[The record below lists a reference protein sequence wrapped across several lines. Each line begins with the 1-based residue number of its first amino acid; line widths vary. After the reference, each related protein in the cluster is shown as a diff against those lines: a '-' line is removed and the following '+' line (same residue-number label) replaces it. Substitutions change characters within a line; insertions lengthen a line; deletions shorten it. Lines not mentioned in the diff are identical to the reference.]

1 MKIGRLKQ
9 WAIDLVQCYIPTACR
24 VESLGRH
31 AHSNFDSGF
40 QIGECM
46 LANAIYHSAKQRRP
60 AECWRYAE
68 LSFAWRNNDFRARL
82 PLFAIAAEAIN
93 CAAESFVVLATET
106 GLLLRTGLVWDDGR
120 QSSIDPKSIMDK
132 ALGQAQ
138 RAVLD
143 TPELM
148 SAIHFDICRHQ
159 YLALGGAGKECSSN
173 NELCAVNGDHASS
186 WLSWKLGSTLSVM
199 KHQALLMSVAAQTAL
214 ASAPGCAAAVRF
226 DWDRRHLAI
235 WASLYLA
242 SGITL
247 SNSGRTLFECR
258 AKTVAEQV
266 LTILR
271 QQEKA
276 FREPGNALAN

>member
-1 MKIGRLKQ
+1 
-9 WAIDLVQCYIPTACR
+9 
-24 VESLGRH
+24 
-31 AHSNFDSGF
+31 
-40 QIGECM
+40 M
-46 LANAIYHSAKQRRP
+46 LANALSHFAKRQNP
-60 AECWRYAE
+60 TECWRYAE
-68 LSFAWRNNDFRARL
+68 LSIAWRDSDFRARL
-82 PLFAIAAEAIN
+82 PLFTIAAEAIN
-93 CAAESFVVLATET
+93 CSAESFVVLATET
-106 GLLLRTGLVWDDGR
+106 GLLLRTGLVRDDGR

-132 ALGQAQ
+132 ALDQAQ

-199 KHQALLMSVAAQTAL
+199 KHQAFLMSVVAQTAL
-214 ASAPGCAAAVRF
+214 ASAPGCAAAVQF

-235 WASLYLA
+235 WASLYLP
-242 SGITL
+242 SGVTL
-247 SNSGRTLFECR
+247 SNSGRALFEHR
-258 AKTVAEQV
+258 AETVVEQV

-271 QQEKA
+271 QQDDA
-276 FREPGNALAN
+276 FCEPGNALAN